1 MQLKESDDP
10 RNCSVKY
17 ELEITYDELM
27 RIKLSTNEGAILK
40 QTNKSRSVSKMLL
53 GLAAIAQRIEET
65 QPKPKESIT
74 DGTENR

>member
-1 MQLKESDDP
+1 LFGKF
-10 RNCSVKY
+10 K
-17 ELEITYDELM
+17 
-27 RIKLSTNEGAILK
+27 K
-40 QTNKSRSVSKMLL
+40 QNTNKSRSVSKMLL